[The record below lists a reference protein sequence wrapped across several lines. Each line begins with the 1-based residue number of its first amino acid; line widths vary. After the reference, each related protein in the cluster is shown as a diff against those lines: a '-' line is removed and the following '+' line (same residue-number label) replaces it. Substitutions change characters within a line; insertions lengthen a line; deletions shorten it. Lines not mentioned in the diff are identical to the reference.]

1 MATCK
6 QKARVLSRVQWHCLQ
21 QRWTSRY
28 QALTWTRVGL
38 LPDKTLLGKQFPHI
52 IIIWI
57 LAIFMIRLQTFI
69 ANIQIIYE
77 TDLFYKDLTCCL
89 VLTRSRGWKRSVE
102 QVPLKMFPITISK
115 GWQGWSYPYRLSFN
129 LYLSDPARKAFVTGL
144 SWDTTSILKSSLF
157 LSILLYF
164 FCI

>member
-1 MATCK
+1 
-6 QKARVLSRVQWHCLQ
+6 
-21 QRWTSRY
+21 
-28 QALTWTRVGL
+28 
-38 LPDKTLLGKQFPHI
+38 
-52 IIIWI
+52 
-57 LAIFMIRLQTFI
+57 MIRLQTFI

-102 QVPLKMFPITISK
+102 QVPLKMFPITISN

-144 SWDTTSILKSSLF
+144 SWDTASILKSSLF
-157 LSILLYF
+157 LSIFTVFLLYLVLYF
-164 FCI
+164 FLDQDLCYSDTIVQCWWRFLQGLDSQNFKGIRSGPRSRSRRLDAQSFQVAQLR